1 MIELPKSCGINLNLN
16 NLGGELQA
24 QISGYLNLDL
34 GTPAGLASLKGT
46 LESGLNT
53 LKGKL
58 TDLIP
63 IPSLPD
69 ISLRDELAS
78 LASLPL
84 ASTAAAAKIVELA
97 GSFAGI
103 SNIAGFANLNLTDLA
118 KSVFSI
124 SGTFDPC
131 ALLDGASLP
140 NIMKDPVSG
149 LLKKLPELPPMLGST
164 TEMLPIDLPIQEIQ
178 DNFQAAI
185 KDNLPIVSTQA
196 KSLLDNAVANFK
208 PKIPD
213 GIDNIIPGIKTFA
226 GGQMPASVLQDPLG
240 SLGGV
245 LDGAGAGGLTGML
258 SGAVSNLT
266 SQATSTA
273 SGLAGGLSSL
283 QAAAPGMLQEI
294 AADAPA
300 LLSELQA
307 QAPEAMEK
315 VKNEVLGAKSAL
327 GKNVMTAISG
337 MGDTIRKL
345 PSGMEVVESPS
356 NFLDQ
361 FKQTQGSKMV
371 EVELYKDGKFHST
384 ITEELTPGQM
394 DLSGA
399 EAWALVNSPAGAA
412 MGSMKQLAFRK
423 YHAESMR
430 QFDNKRVD
438 DYRAEHPEF
447 DDPDSPDFHSYKGEK
462 VEIQENHWNGK
473 PQWRKAGSVGPK
485 GVSAK

>member
-69 ISLRDELAS
+69 ISLRDELAQ

-131 ALLDGASLP
+131 ALLNGASLP

-196 KSLLDNAVANFK
+196 KSLLDNAVANF
-208 PKIPD
+208 
-213 GIDNIIPGIKTFA
+213 
-226 GGQMPASVLQDPLG
+226 
-240 SLGGV
+240 
-245 LDGAGAGGLTGML
+245 
-258 SGAVSNLT
+258 
-266 SQATSTA
+266 
-273 SGLAGGLSSL
+273 
-283 QAAAPGMLQEI
+283 
-294 AADAPA
+294 
-300 LLSELQA
+300 
-307 QAPEAMEK
+307 
-315 VKNEVLGAKSAL
+315 
-327 GKNVMTAISG
+327 
-337 MGDTIRKL
+337 
-345 PSGMEVVESPS
+345 
-356 NFLDQ
+356 
-361 FKQTQGSKMV
+361 
-371 EVELYKDGKFHST
+371 
-384 ITEELTPGQM
+384 
-394 DLSGA
+394 
-399 EAWALVNSPAGAA
+399 
-412 MGSMKQLAFRK
+412 
-423 YHAESMR
+423 
-430 QFDNKRVD
+430 
-438 DYRAEHPEF
+438 
-447 DDPDSPDFHSYKGEK
+447 
-462 VEIQENHWNGK
+462 
-473 PQWRKAGSVGPK
+473 
-485 GVSAK
+485 

>member
-69 ISLRDELAS
+69 ISLRDELAQ

-103 SNIAGFANLNLTDLA
+103 TNIAGFANLNLTDLA

-283 QAAAPGMLQEI
+283 QAAAPGM
-294 AADAPA
+294 
-300 LLSELQA
+300 
-307 QAPEAMEK
+307 
-315 VKNEVLGAKSAL
+315 
-327 GKNVMTAISG
+327 
-337 MGDTIRKL
+337 
-345 PSGMEVVESPS
+345 
-356 NFLDQ
+356 
-361 FKQTQGSKMV
+361 
-371 EVELYKDGKFHST
+371 
-384 ITEELTPGQM
+384 
-394 DLSGA
+394 
-399 EAWALVNSPAGAA
+399 
-412 MGSMKQLAFRK
+412 
-423 YHAESMR
+423 
-430 QFDNKRVD
+430 
-438 DYRAEHPEF
+438 
-447 DDPDSPDFHSYKGEK
+447 
-462 VEIQENHWNGK
+462 
-473 PQWRKAGSVGPK
+473 
-485 GVSAK
+485 